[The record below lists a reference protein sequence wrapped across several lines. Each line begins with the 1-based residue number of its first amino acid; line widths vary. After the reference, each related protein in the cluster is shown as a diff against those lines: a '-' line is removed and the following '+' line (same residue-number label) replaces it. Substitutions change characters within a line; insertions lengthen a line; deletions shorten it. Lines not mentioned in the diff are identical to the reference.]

1 MLQPTDAIT
10 NEVLEPIKL
19 VVAYSTVNLKKAD
32 ICPALLLIAVNVNR
46 SKESV

>member
-19 VVAYSTVNLKKAD
+19 VVAHSTVNLKKAD
-32 ICPALLLIAVNVNR
+32 NLSGVVTNR
-46 SKESV
+46 SERKQK